1 MDQRIRF
8 IREYLEDDR
17 FFRELCQEFDISRK
31 TGYKWVERYLSG
43 RSQRPHGQAEKAPFL
58 PAQDR

>member
-8 IREYLEDDR
+8 IREYLEEDR
-17 FFRELCQEFDISRK
+17 FFSELCQEFGISRK
-31 TGYKWVERYLSG
+31 TGYKWVERYLSEG
-43 RSQRPHGQAEKAPFL
+43 PGSHGQAEKFPFL